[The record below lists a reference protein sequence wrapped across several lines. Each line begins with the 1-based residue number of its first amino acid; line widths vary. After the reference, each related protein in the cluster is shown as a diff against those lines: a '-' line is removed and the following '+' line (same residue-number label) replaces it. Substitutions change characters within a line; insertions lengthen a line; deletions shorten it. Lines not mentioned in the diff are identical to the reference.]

1 MPAGFPTNS
10 CSQPTYSKNGSC
22 PLSTCYT
29 FMLDLIYRINY
40 QHMKP
45 TFKNTIPI
53 WAAALLVAA
62 IFISCRTERDIP
74 CDAIPEPQTLQ
85 FPNDTLLDIRW
96 LPFEPGKIWVQTN
109 RRIFELDIQTRQEKP
124 LNGLFQNFFY
134 QNPEYYTTDPYD
146 SLMWV
151 GGPNRNVV
159 FYDSKTKNVEELPVN
174 YVHRIIA
181 EPDKVYLIAFHQVC
195 YWDRK
200 SRSLHQVPNNPLQY
214 IQTCEVVDDTTLI
227 LERQYTFFLRSQ
239 RFVKGFFAGKY
250 EFEGYRRIND
260 ANALLYKENAFYRVW
275 KGEAEPLPLQMQGN
289 LYNIAAAAG
298 KYWQWN
304 NQFFFVY
311 DPKTGKSDTIPY
323 RLTPINNYSPAQ
335 MFDARHIWVQR
346 PDQLLLIDLASHQQL
361 NYPVLP
367 EEKYLHTVLSN
378 CNVYAVFQNQI
389 RISFKDDFVAGCT
402 PFDVKMYDAQL
413 EQLNHTADSLGLGK
427 DTTIEVAL
435 QKLNTI
441 KAWFGGLDHVEV
453 QQKLTLMDWLA
464 FQKVDIALPDGYV
477 RCYRDETLPVSYR
490 KGCLKRLVDE
500 YGRMSKFKKVIEF
513 EQEYHKYFGKPDQVA
528 DYYFLRHVESVR
540 AYLTQVDSL
549 EKSALAADSLYYFKA
564 LAQEIICRN
573 WYCSEGCGGCDF
585 SLVINALNPFA
596 QKFPE
601 SDLVDNAEFYLFPF
615 NYMYDEEEETIK
627 EINRNYRA
635 FIRKYPESDLLAD
648 AWYWIFQNCQ
658 ILSTPDEKGMKEAGK
673 KFLQDYG
680 DDKRAAEIREELKA
694 RGLY

>member
-1 MPAGFPTNS
+1 
-10 CSQPTYSKNGSC
+10 
-22 PLSTCYT
+22 
-29 FMLDLIYRINY
+29 
-40 QHMKP
+40 
-45 TFKNTIPI
+45 
-53 WAAALLVAA
+53 
-62 IFISCRTERDIP
+62 
-74 CDAIPEPQTLQ
+74 
-85 FPNDTLLDIRW
+85 
-96 LPFEPGKIWVQTN
+96 
-109 RRIFELDIQTRQEKP
+109 
-124 LNGLFQNFFY
+124 
-134 QNPEYYTTDPYD
+134 
-146 SLMWV
+146 
-151 GGPNRNVV
+151 
-159 FYDSKTKNVEELPVN
+159 
-174 YVHRIIA
+174 
-181 EPDKVYLIAFHQVC
+181 
-195 YWDRK
+195 
-200 SRSLHQVPNNPLQY
+200 
-214 IQTCEVVDDTTLI
+214 
-227 LERQYTFFLRSQ
+227 
-239 RFVKGFFAGKY
+239 
-250 EFEGYRRIND
+250 
-260 ANALLYKENAFYRVW
+260 
-275 KGEAEPLPLQMQGN
+275 
-289 LYNIAAAAG
+289 
-298 KYWQWN
+298 
-304 NQFFFVY
+304 
-311 DPKTGKSDTIPY
+311 PKTGKSDTIPY

-361 NYPVLP
+361 NYLVLP

-389 RISFKDDFVAGCT
+389 RISSKDDFVAGCK

-413 EQLNHTADSLGLGK
+413 EQLNHTADSIGLGK

-441 KAWFGGLDHVEV
+441 KARFGGLDHVEV

-464 FQKVDIALPDGYV
+464 FQYVNLPFPDGYV
-477 RCYRDETLPVSYR
+477 RCYQDDALPVAYR
-490 KGCLKRLVDE
+490 KICLGRLVDE
-500 YGRMSKFKKVIEF
+500 YGRMSKFKKVMEL
-513 EQEYHKYFGKPDQVA
+513 EQAYHKYFGKPDQVT

-564 LAQEIICRN
+564 LALEIICRN

-585 SLVINALNPFA
+585 SLVTNALNPFA

-648 AWYWIFQNCQ
+648 AWYYIFQNCQ

-680 DDKRAAEIREELKA
+680 DDQRAAEIREELKA